1 MGIIRREKTTDVQSI
16 EAVTRYAFMN
26 AAHSDGTEHFIVEAL
41 RKAGALTVSL
51 VAEQAGNVIG
61 HVAIS
66 PVSISDGSENWFGLG
81 PVSVLPE
88 FQGQGVGSE
97 LIREGLDILKA
108 LSANGCVVLGE
119 PGYYARFG
127 FKSDTRLALDGVPA
141 EYFTVLAFSHS
152 LAVGKVTYHEAFT
165 VKS

>member
-108 LSANGCVVLGE
+108 LSANHRRVHSVV
-119 PGYYARFG
+119 
-127 FKSDTRLALDGVPA
+127 S
-141 EYFTVLAFSHS
+141 
-152 LAVGKVTYHEAFT
+152 
-165 VKS
+165 